1 MISVSNSRS
10 MMDAKAANNSPVP
23 SIPGS
28 RTSVGVD
35 RFMCSVIA
43 CESLASTSVMTSDIA
58 GLMEGPQRKTA
69 L

>member
-1 MISVSNSRS
+1 
-10 MMDAKAANNSPVP
+10 
-23 SIPGS
+23 
-28 RTSVGVD
+28 
-35 RFMCSVIA
+35 MCSVIA